1 RSNRSM
7 TEGWRAGQDRPER
20 LESGEN
26 EPACVVGDWDRARCS
41 MLRAG
46 HLAHANGARVT
57 LAHRILPTRDMQMT
71 TWNGRLRP
79 DRSRRLGAS
88 WPTRFGRNARRAW
101 RIT

>member
-1 RSNRSM
+1 MRAIASAMDPQRAAADKPVRPARSNRSM

-71 TWNGRLRP
+71 TWNGR
-79 DRSRRLGAS
+79 
-88 WPTRFGRNARRAW
+88 
-101 RIT
+101 